1 MTNPPAV
8 RDVMRE
14 FGDDYGSRVFT
25 GNNIRRRISPNS
37 YEKLEQ
43 TIQYGTKLDD
53 DIADEIAAAMKEW
66 AIENGCTHYC
76 HWFQPL
82 TGATAE
88 KHDSFLDFDGKGG
101 VLAEFTGSSLIR
113 GEPDASSFPSGG
125 IRDTFEARG
134 YTAWD
139 PTSPAFITLN
149 GGESTLCIPTC
160 FVSWTGESLDQK
172 TPLLRS
178 VEALNTHAMRLLK
191 VFGSGDGVQRVTST
205 LGVEQE
211 YFLVDEDL
219 WMMRPDLMLC
229 GRTII
234 GADSP
239 KGHQL
244 DDHYFGSIPS
254 RVQAFMGDVEERLYK
269 LGIPAKTRHN
279 EVAPAQFEIAPLF
292 ESTNVACDHQMLT
305 MSVLRKVA
313 REHGL
318 VCLLHE
324 KPFAGVN
331 GSGKHNN
338 WSLSTDAGRNL
349 LSPKRT
355 VHENLEFLTIVTA
368 VVRALDLHADILR
381 ASIANAANDLR
392 LGANEAPPAILSIFV
407 GHMLQNM
414 IDELKSGAPIDR
426 AEGSTLS
433 LGPNAMPTIE
443 LDAGDRNRTSPFAFT
458 GNKFE
463 FRAVGSQASVAW
475 PNTVLNTMIAES
487 LDHIAT
493 RFEEVIQDG
502 MDETARDE
510 AVRGILADIM
520 QQHDR
525 VVFNG
530 DNYSDEWKAEA
541 ERRGMPNLV
550 STADAL
556 PAFSTDKAKALFDAY
571 GVMSVN
577 ELEARVE
584 VLHENYASVLA
595 IEARTM
601 LNMVDT
607 QVIPA
612 AARYQSELADTVAG
626 TQAAGVDSSAIKH
639 RLATLVEH
647 TNELQAATDDIRA
660 AMTHCDGLGDDQEAR
675 TRAVHDSLLPAMER
689 TRQACDAVEGLVS
702 SDLWPLPGYTDLLFS
717 SLA

>member
-1 MTNPPAV
+1 MTQQVPM

-14 FGDDYGSRVFT
+14 FGEDYGSRVFS
-25 GNNIRRRISPNS
+25 GNNMERRISGQS
-37 YEKLEQ
+37 YDKLQQ
-43 TIQYGTKLDD
+43 TIKYGTKLDE
-53 DIADEIAAAMKEW
+53 DIADEIAGAMKEW

-88 KHDSFLDFDGKGG
+88 KHDSFLNFNGQGG
-101 VLAEFTGSSLIR
+101 VIAEFTGESLIR

-149 GGESTLCIPTC
+149 GGEATLCIPTC

-178 VEALNTHAMRLLK
+178 VEALNTHAMR
-191 VFGSGDGVQRVTST
+191 VVRMFGSDEGVHRITST
-205 LGVEQE
+205 LGCEQE
-211 YFLVDEDL
+211 YFLVDEEL
-219 WMMRPDLMLC
+219 WSMRPDLVLC
-229 GRTII
+229 GRTIM
-234 GADSP
+234 GAESP

-254 RVQAFMGDVEERLYK
+254 RVQAFMGDVEERLYM

-279 EVAPAQFEIAPLF
+279 EVAPAQFELAPLF
-292 ESTNVACDHQMLT
+292 EFTNVACDHQMLT
-305 MSVLRKVA
+305 MSVLKKVA

-324 KPFAGVN
+324 KPYAGVN

-338 WSLSTDAGRNL
+338 WSLSTDKGRNL
-349 LSPKRT
+349 LSPKKT
-355 VHENLEFLTIVTA
+355 MHENLEFLTFVAA
-368 VVRALDLHADILR
+368 VVRAIDLHADLLR
-381 ASIANAANDLR
+381 ASVAYAANDLR
-392 LGANEAPPAILSIFV
+392 LGANEAPPAIISIFA

-414 IDELKSGAPIDR
+414 IDELKSGTAIDR
-426 AEGSTLS
+426 AEGSTLH
-433 LGPNAMPTIE
+433 LGPDSVPAIE
-443 LDAGDRNRTSPFAFT
+443 RHSGDRNRTSPFAFT

-475 PNTVLNTMIAES
+475 PNTVLNTIIAES

-493 RFEEVIQDG
+493 RFEEVIDSE
-502 MDETARDE
+502 MNRTARDE
-510 AVRGILADIM
+510 EFYTILAEVMED
-520 QQHDR
+520 HDR

-530 DNYSDEWKAEA
+530 DNYSSEWKKEA
-541 ERRGMPNLV
+541 KRRGMPNLV

-556 PAFSTDKAKALFDAY
+556 PVFSTDKAKILFEAY
-571 GVMSVN
+571 GVMSPD
-577 ELEARVE
+577 ELQARVE
-584 VLHENYASVLA
+584 VLHENYASVLG

-601 LNMVDT
+601 VNMVNT
-607 QVIPA
+607 MVIPA
-612 AARYQSELADTVAG
+612 AARYQSEIAEAVGNAKN
-626 TQAAGVDSSAIKH
+626 AGVESVALKA
-639 RLATLVEH
+639 RLAELVEW
-647 TNELQAATDDIRA
+647 TDRLHAGNKAIEEAMGKCESIRS
-660 AMTHCDGLGDDQEAR
+660 EEKR
-675 TRAVHDSLLPAMER
+675 TKAVRTKILPAMEQTR
-689 TRQACDAVEGLVS
+689 TACDAIESLVS
-702 SDLWPLPGYTDLLFS
+702 EDLWPLPSYTDLMFN